1 MKLNSFGEVI
11 AYNRMDPLDADTSA
25 YDFINYLSMDPNNDN
40 IIYFNNNTTLW
51 RNNDAGNYPY
61 NNSQLRTNIGWE
73 PFSESSSAAI
83 SCMDVSTIP
92 ANTLYFGT
100 QNSLIYRIDNA
111 NVGDPGIIQLSTLGI
126 GSNKYISAIEIDPT
140 NAERVMA
147 LASNYST
154 YSILLSNN
162 GGQSWKRVA
171 GNLEDNNAGGG
182 NGPSLRTAEIAVLGS
197 DTLYIVGGSTG
208 LYATDK
214 LEGFNTE
221 WTQIGTEIIGNVVV
235 ENIRYRESDGK
246 LIVGTH
252 GTGVYSTIITSIY
265 DVFPDLASIKEIDE
279 NKKINIFPN
288 PATDNVIVEW
298 SNNDINRIIVSDAS
312 GKVILSKNTTT
323 NLIQLQISNWNKGIY
338 FITIKGEQFEQSQ
351 KLVIH

>member
-1 MKLNSFGEVI
+1 
-11 AYNRMDPLDADTSA
+11 
-25 YDFINYLSMDPNNDN
+25 
-40 IIYFNNNTTLW
+40 W

-61 NNSQLRTNIGWE
+61 NNSQERTNIGWE
-73 PFSESSSAAI
+73 AFTDTSLNAI
-83 SCMDVSTIP
+83 SCMDVSTSP
-92 ANTLYFGT
+92 ANTVYLGT
-100 QNSLIYRIDNA
+100 QRSLVYRIDNA
-111 NVGDPGIIQLSTLGI
+111 NVGDPELVQLSSLGI
-126 GSNKYISAIEIDPT
+126 GNNKYISAVEVDPT
-140 NAERVMA
+140 NSDRVLV

-154 YSILLSNN
+154 YSIVFTDN

-171 GNLEDNNAGGG
+171 GNLEDNIAGGG
-182 NGPSLRTAEIAVLGS
+182 NGPSMRTAEIAVLGS

-214 LEGFNTE
+214 LEGNDTE

-265 DVFPDLASIKEIDE
+265 DVLPDLVGIKEMDD
-279 NKKINIFPN
+279 NTKLSVFPN
-288 PATDNVIVEW
+288 PATDKAIVEW
-298 SNNDINRIIVSDAS
+298 SNDIVVNSIIVSDAS
-312 GKVILSKNTTT
+312 GKVVLSQKTNKNSV
-323 NLIQLQISNWNKGIY
+323 QLQTSDWEKGIY
-338 FITIKGEQFEQSQ
+338 FITLKGEQVEQTQ

>member
-1 MKLNSFGEVI
+1 MWKIV
-11 AYNRMDPLDADTSA
+11 
-25 YDFINYLSMDPNNDN
+25 
-40 IIYFNNNTTLW
+40 
-51 RNNDAGNYPY
+51 
-61 NNSQLRTNIGWE
+61 
-73 PFSESSSAAI
+73 
-83 SCMDVSTIP
+83 
-92 ANTLYFGT
+92 
-100 QNSLIYRIDNA
+100 
-111 NVGDPGIIQLSTLGI
+111 LG
-126 GSNKYISAIEIDPT
+126 YCHC
-140 NAERVMA
+140 
-147 LASNYST
+147 
-154 YSILLSNN
+154 ILFSNN